1 MACDVRAMEPKPF
14 GILGVPGVL
23 RTALVGLFTVLMI
36 IELVPIVVVMTT
48 DGLWFMNV
56 PEEFTATLWPPLK
69 PLLPGSFFYHYF
81 GFLYYTAIRPA
92 HWLTE
97 WALGSPEVT
106 IAYTQ
111 LYGTIIKVAFSA
123 ATIALAGGVIL
134 TRALPYPAKLAT
146 LLFMLALLVGHPDF
160 YWIYHTRV
168 SYALSVKLFATLL
181 LILTLVC
188 AERMLAGRMS
198 GAGMTAAVGAIAG
211 TLFFEHLLYLPL
223 VLYPTLLIAASTPP
237 RLLAIR
243 ALTGLAAA
251 IAAAVAVLEAFYTGD
266 LESIIAGVSAH
277 ITGII
282 SGNPMVQPGHHEQF
296 VTLFLDRGSAFFAC
310 HVILVGGALVAL
322 ASAVAC
328 LFSVARR
335 RADRTTAVLGLLLL
349 SHLAV
354 MAVYLWPLVKH
365 GTNATVFATTFESL
379 FFVFATAAV
388 AAGRLRP
395 TWSRRLA
402 AVISAIALASGAA
415 IADYEIAP
423 VAWRLSNNPPASD
436 AVNADYE
443 SAPVAWRL
451 SNYAAIGASVR
462 QFDEVLN
469 ELSENYTVVSGP
481 AFYGNDHV
489 LYWQLL
495 MSEGFNNTNAG
506 LGGPIDD
513 RYHGNVQR
521 ERHSR
526 YRFWTS
532 HRVAD
537 VSDRCYALAPALAPG
552 PPGRKWECFPLPF
565 AFGKRYANVYATAA
579 PAATGE
585 AWIEPLPGDVADPL
599 LANRLATLSPV
610 PYHDVR
616 GHLRA
621 KLLDGYPTVGVL
633 GEPLGPSSHVRWSI
647 LPLRPEDLARLG
659 SLETKI
665 LIERDHVPFLAS
677 MTGYPIKNYL
687 IWLPKSHKA
696 GAR

>member
-1 MACDVRAMEPKPF
+1 MVCDVRAMGSKPL
-14 GILGVPGVL
+14 GILHIRG
-23 RTALVGLFTVLMI
+23 ALWAALAGLFIVLVI
-36 IELVPIVVVMTT
+36 VEVVPIVVVMTA

-81 GFLYYTAIRPA
+81 GFLYYTALRPA

-97 WALGSPEVT
+97 WVLGSPEVT

-111 LYGTIIKVAFSA
+111 FYGTIIKAAFSA
-123 ATIALAGGVIL
+123 ATIALAGWMLL
-134 TRALPYPAKLAT
+134 TRALPYRAKLAT
-146 LLFMLALLVGHPDF
+146 ILFMLALLVGAPDF

-168 SYALSVKLFATLL
+168 SYALSVKLFATVL
-181 LILTLVC
+181 LILTLIC
-188 AERMLAGRMS
+188 AERMLAGRMA
-198 GAGMTAAVGAIAG
+198 GAGMTAAVGAIGG

-251 IAAAVAVLEAFYTGD
+251 VAAALAVLAAFYAGD
-266 LESIIAGVSAH
+266 VESIISAVSTH
-277 ITGII
+277 VTGII
-282 SGNPMVQPGHHEQF
+282 SGNPMVQPGYHEQF
-296 VTLFLDRGSAFFAC
+296 ARLFLDRGSAFFAC

-328 LFSVARR
+328 LFSLARR

-349 SHLAV
+349 SHLVV
-354 MAVYLWPLVKH
+354 MAAYLWPLLKH

-379 FFVFATAAV
+379 FFVFATGAV
-388 AAGRLRP
+388 AAGSLRP
-395 TWSRRLA
+395 AWSRRLA
-402 AVISAIALASGAA
+402 AVISVVALGAGA
-415 IADYEIAP
+415 VIADHDIAP
-423 VAWRLSNNPPASD
+423 VGWRLSNF
-436 AVNADYE
+436 
-443 SAPVAWRL
+443 
-451 SNYAAIGASVR
+451 AAIGTSVR

-469 ELSENYTVVSGP
+469 ELSEGYTVVSGP
-481 AFYGNDHV
+481 AFYRNDQV

-495 MSEGFNNTNAG
+495 FSEIFNNTNVG
-506 LGGPIDD
+506 LGGYIDD
-513 RYHGNVQR
+513 RYQGSVQR

-552 PPGRKWECFPLPF
+552 PPERKWRCVRLPF
-565 AFGKRYANVYATAA
+565 ALGERYANVYVSAA

-585 AWIEPLPGDVADPL
+585 AWIEPLPGDAADL
-599 LANRLATLSPV
+599 LRANRLATMTAV
-610 PYHDVR
+610 PYHEVR

-633 GEPLGPSSHVRWSI
+633 GEPLGPSSYMRWSI
-647 LPLRPEDLARLG
+647 LPLRPEDFARLG
-659 SLETKI
+659 SFETKT
-665 LIERDHVPFLAS
+665 LIAHDDVPFLAS
-677 MTGYPIKNYL
+677 IIGYHTTNYL
-687 IWLPKSHKA
+687 IWLPKSKA